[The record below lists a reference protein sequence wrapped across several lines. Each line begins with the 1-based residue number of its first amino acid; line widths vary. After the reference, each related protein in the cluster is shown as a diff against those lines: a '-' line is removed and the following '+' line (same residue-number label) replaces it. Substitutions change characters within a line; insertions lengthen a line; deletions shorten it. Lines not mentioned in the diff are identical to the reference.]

1 VWFLSYRHAGK
12 LFQVMVNAHTSE
24 IVGHRPYSAIK
35 ITLTI
40 LAALIVIAGIVLAVK
55 LH

>member
-1 VWFLSYRHAGK
+1 MWFLSYRHAGK

-24 IVGHRPYSAIK
+24 VVGHRPYSTIK

-40 LAALIVIAGIVLAVK
+40 LAALIVIAGIVLAVR

>member
-1 VWFLSYRHAGK
+1 VAAQTVTG
-12 LFQVMVNAHTSE
+12 A
-24 IVGHRPYSAIK
+24 
-35 ITLTI
+35 I